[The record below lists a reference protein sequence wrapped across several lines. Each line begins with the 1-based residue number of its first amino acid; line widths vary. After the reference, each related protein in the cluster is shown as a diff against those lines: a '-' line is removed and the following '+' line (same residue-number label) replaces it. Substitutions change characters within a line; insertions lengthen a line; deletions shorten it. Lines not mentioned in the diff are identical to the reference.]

1 MKPDRADKQELLQKF
16 GATVANW
23 LNTREQVEKTGG
35 ASGDFETQQHDFW
48 LTVDRYNTDSL
59 KRLFDYA
66 SEWGVD
72 ETELSRAAGVSP
84 EKLRDIRESLN

>member
-1 MKPDRADKQELLQKF
+1 MKPDSEDKQELLQKF

-23 LNTREQVEKTGG
+23 LNTREKVEKTAG
-35 ASGDFETQQHDFW
+35 ASGDLKEQQHDFW

-59 KRLFDYA
+59 KLLFDYA

-72 ETELSRAAGVSP
+72 ETELSQAAGISP
-84 EKLRDIRESLN
+84 EKLRGIRESLN